1 MMFIIYARVTFL
13 LSIDAY
19 NTHTDNYIFCSAG
32 GFNEQCEM
40 YREDAEQTLT
50 ATLVL
55 AFCVGILLSFLNLS
69 HLLYVVN
76 IFNFIKGTKKCVV
89 ACCK

>member
-1 MMFIIYARVTFL
+1 MMFVIYARVTFL
-13 LSIDAY
+13 LSIDDY

-32 GFNEQCEM
+32 GYNEECEV

-50 ATLVL
+50 ATFVL
-55 AFCVGILLSFLNLS
+55 TIFVGILLSFLNLS

-76 IFNFIKGTKKCVV
+76 ISNFIKGTKKCVV